1 MPKDP
6 TEHEEPENP
15 PDLKD
20 ETKSQQRMRD
30 GRVMGVL
37 LLSGAVVVAGFI
49 GARMFFWRQLNT
61 PVLWAWLCYAA
72 LNLSH
77 FSQQNFL
84 NWNIYN

>member
-6 TEHEEPENP
+6 IKHEEPENP

-37 LLSGAVVVAGFI
+37 LLSGAVVVAGFS
-49 GARMFFWRQLNT
+49 GARMFF
-61 PVLWAWLCYAA
+61 
-72 LNLSH
+72 
-77 FSQQNFL
+77 
-84 NWNIYN
+84 